1 MHNSIRVIGWLML
14 LTITASGVMPVS
26 TFSIVGADPQT
37 GEVGVAVASKYFA
50 VGSVVPWAKAEIGA
64 VATQAWVNADYGP
77 NGLDLLTKG
86 LMPQAI
92 IDSLTKADTLSQ
104 RRQLGIIDNKG
115 NAATFTGAGC
125 MSWAGGLI
133 GRNCAAQG
141 NILVSEHVIDCMIHA
156 FENTQGSLGDKL
168 LAALLSGDSVGGD
181 SRGKQSAA
189 LLVVKKTPGYR
200 YDKEIDIRVDDSP
213 EPFVEIKRL
222 YGIAKA
228 LACLENAGKAYQSG
242 NLERAVEQAR
252 LSVMLGPNIPETYYD
267 LACYLSLSGKINEA
281 MANIEIALAKAPHF
295 KAMAKNDSDLEN
307 LRNMPEFQA
316 LIK

>member
-1 MHNSIRVIGWLML
+1 MYNSIRVIGWLML
-14 LTITASGVMPVS
+14 LTITASGVIPVN

-64 VATQAWVNADYGP
+64 IATQAWVNTDFGP
-77 NGLDLLTKG
+77 IGLELLAKG
-86 LMPQAI
+86 LSPQAV
-92 IDSLTKADTLSQ
+92 IDSLTKADSLFQ
-104 RRQLGIIDNKG
+104 RRQVGVIDSQG
-115 NAATFTGAGC
+115 DAATFTGKGC
-125 MSWAGGLI
+125 MSWAGGLV
-133 GRNCAAQG
+133 GKNCAAQG

-168 LAALLSGDSVGGD
+168 LVALLAGDSVGGD
-181 SRGKQSAA
+181 SRGRQSAA
-189 LLVVKKTPGYR
+189 LLVVKKNPGYC
-200 YDKEIDIRVDDSP
+200 YDKEIDIRVDDNP
-213 EPFVEIKRL
+213 EPIAEIKRL

-228 LACLENAGKAYQSG
+228 LTYLENASKAYQSG
-242 NLERAVEQAR
+242 NLEKAVEQAR
-252 LSVMLGPNIPETYYD
+252 QSVALGPNIAETYYD
-267 LACYLSLSGKINEA
+267 LACYLSLSGILDEA

-295 KAMAKNDSDLEN
+295 KVMAKNDSDLDN